1 MSGGSGAPKVSRAT
15 VAPARVS
22 AVRPKKRGPDSAVI
36 DEVTADLSRDP
47 RRDED
52 DED

>member
-1 MSGGSGAPKVSRAT
+1 MSARGGPKTPRASSLT
-15 VAPARVS
+15 PPRNS
-22 AVRPKKRGPDSAVI
+22 AVRPKKRGPASAVI

-52 DED
+52 ED